1 MQRGEQII
9 KRREREGNVGGR
21 EKGRGKKER
30 KPSLPFASPTDRM
43 ELRMLVLR
51 ESGLR
56 ARAFPGG

>member
-1 MQRGEQII
+1 MGRTNNKEERKRG
-9 KRREREGNVGGR
+9 GGGGR
-21 EKGRGKKER
+21 EEGRGKKER

-56 ARAFPGG
+56 ARVFPGG

>member
-1 MQRGEQII
+1 MGRTNNKEERKRG
-9 KRREREGNVGGR
+9 GGGGR
-21 EKGRGKKER
+21 EEGQGKKER

-56 ARAFPGG
+56 A